1 MKSILTLSIL
11 LCLISCNSAKHPGAG
26 NKKQKESSNSVLS
39 DTVFRFGVSFI
50 SIGRGT
56 DKQAKK
62 EFNEFIQE
70 FNATNKVNLKVEIIN
85 WGREGEVDYCF
96 GLNELDVKSQ
106 ADFISQ
112 VKGILGNSSLV
123 KCYENETC
131 KHPRKG

>member
-1 MKSILTLSIL
+1 MKSLITLCILFSLF
-11 LCLISCNSAKHPGAG
+11 SCNSAKNPSAG

-50 SIGRGT
+50 SIGSGT
-56 DKQAKK
+56 DKQAKQK
-62 EFNEFIQE
+62 FNQFIQE
-70 FNATNKVNLKVEIIN
+70 FNATNKINLKVEIIN

-123 KCYENETC
+123 KYYENETC